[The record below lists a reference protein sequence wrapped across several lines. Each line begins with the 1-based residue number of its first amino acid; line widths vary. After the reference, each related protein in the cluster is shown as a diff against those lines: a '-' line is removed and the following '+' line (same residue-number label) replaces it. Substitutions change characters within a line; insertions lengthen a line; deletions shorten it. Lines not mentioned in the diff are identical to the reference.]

1 MSLTSRAAVLAAALC
16 CCFASGCAPKCE
28 DIPSSATSV
37 CRHADAGAI
46 APNTPFV
53 VQGQTSTRTACQVS
67 VDGGLINLSF
77 TASNCS
83 SANGAA
89 EFADPVAPAFLPCE
103 VPALAAGTYS
113 FNTGTTFTIPESAD
127 AGLPVCP

>member
-1 MSLTSRAAVLAAALC
+1 MSLTSRAAILAAAL
-16 CCFASGCAPKCE
+16 FLSLSGCAPKCE
-28 DIPSSATSV
+28 DIPFSATAV
-37 CRHADAGAI
+37 CRSADAGAI
-46 APNTPFV
+46 APNTPFG

-67 VDGGLINLSF
+67 VDGGLISLSF
-77 TASNCS
+77 TATNCS

-113 FNTGTTFTIPESAD
+113 FNTGTTFSVPESAD